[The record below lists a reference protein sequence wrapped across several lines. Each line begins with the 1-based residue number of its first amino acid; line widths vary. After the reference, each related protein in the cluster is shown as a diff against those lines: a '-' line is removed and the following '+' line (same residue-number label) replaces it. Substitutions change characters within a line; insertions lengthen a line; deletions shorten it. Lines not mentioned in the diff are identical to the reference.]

1 MPPRFQATVYRLERL
16 TVLKN
21 ALDEEITTVKEM
33 RRQFRDIHCLPY
45 SAQTMKIISYL
56 EELRNDIHAEMQEL
70 RRRG

>member
-33 RRQFRDIHCLPY
+33 RRQFRDINCLDY
-45 SAQTMKIISYL
+45 AAQTTQILSYL
-56 EELRNDIHAEMQEL
+56 EQLRNDIHAEMQEL